1 MTACKKNTLDREAS
15 FIRQEKS
22 PRWFFGKIRKPFLET
37 LKKTDI
43 QECRRSWLCC
53 GREDEEPVE
62 ASPTGRCSLGDVANA
77 KPGEL
82 EFISLE
88 PQPRRRKT
96 DGAPRWRGIAFLL
109 AACLFCFSGSCIMWT
124 TDAFH
129 DFVAN
134 QMVLDA
140 NKGSFAWWV
149 TPPINP
155 WFRVY
160 IWNYTNWDE
169 YTRDRSIKIKL
180 KEVGPF
186 TYREVIRREAIEF
199 DEKGITLSY
208 REVKTY
214 EFMPEMSATEDLNA
228 TVVVPNIPYFGAKAK
243 VAGWG
248 QGLFGTAGSV
258 ILNLSSRAFK
268 LNPLISVTA
277 NGFIWGYDDN
287 LFTLSKLDPT
297 NKVPM
302 DQVGLLTMKTIP
314 DDLTILTG
322 AADIDKL
329 SYFVRF
335 NHKSSLGAWSEPACN
350 SFEGS
355 DGSMFPPR
363 KVRAKDT
370 LYAYKPEACRLIKFI
385 FQRKS
390 FAQGVRAHRYIL
402 DQNTF
407 MSPRV
412 NPDNLC
418 FCNQTDLQECP
429 LDGIF
434 DTSPCAH
441 GAPMYISYPHFYLTD
456 PAALEPFEGMHPDA
470 KEHDMFADI
479 HPRLGMTLSGRSR
492 LQFNLRVV
500 KETPHLDVGMVLPVA
515 WFAQDL
521 PSYDAGFKTIII
533 IASYALDFLEFV
545 LLYVLPV
552 AAVLTALVLAR
563 RLLLLARR
571 SPYAAAPTSAENAVE
586 HADERPE
593 DGEQELAACA

>member
-1 MTACKKNTLDREAS
+1 MFPL
-15 FIRQEKS
+15 QS
-22 PRWFFGKIRKPFLET
+22 PRWHFGKIRKPFLET

-43 QECRRSWLCC
+43 KKCRRSWPCC
-53 GREDEEPVE
+53 GKAGEESLE
-62 ASPTGRCSLGDVANA
+62 AGAEGRFSPGDVASA

-82 EFISLE
+82 EFISLD
-88 PQPRRRKT
+88 PQPRRRQP
-96 DGAPRWRGIAFLL
+96 DGPRWRGFAFLL
-109 AACLFCFSGSCIMWT
+109 AACLFSISGSCIMWS

-134 QMVLDA
+134 QMVLDE

-169 YTRDRSIKIKL
+169 YTKDRSIKIKL
-180 KEVGPF
+180 QEVGPF

-199 DEKGITLSY
+199 DDKGITLAY

-214 EFMPEMSATEDLNA
+214 EFMPEMSAAHHLNA
-228 TVVVPNIPYFGAKAK
+228 TVVVPNLPYFGANAK
-243 VAGWG
+243 VAGLG
-248 QGLFGTAGSV
+248 QGLFGAAGSV
-258 ILNLSSRAFK
+258 ILDLSSRAFQ
-268 LNPLISVTA
+268 LNPLISVSA
-277 NGFIWGYDDN
+277 DSFIWGYNDG

-302 DQVGLLTMKTIP
+302 DQVGLLTSKKNP

-335 NHKSSLGAWSEPACN
+335 NHKASLEKWPEPSCN
-350 SFEGS
+350 TFEGS

-363 KVRAKDT
+363 KIRAMVPV
-370 LYAYKPEACRLIKFI
+370 YAFKPEACRLIKFV
-385 FQRKS
+385 FERKS
-390 FAQGVRAHRYIL
+390 FAQGVRAHRYII
-402 DQNTF
+402 DRAAF
-407 MSPRV
+407 MSPRT

-418 FCNQTDLQECP
+418 FCNRTDLNECA
-429 LDGIF
+429 LDGLF
-434 DTSPCAH
+434 DTSLCSH
-441 GAPMYISYPHFYLTD
+441 GAPTLISYPHFYLTD
-456 PAALEPFEGMHPDA
+456 PAARAPFEGMNPNA

-492 LQFNLRVV
+492 LQLNLRVV
-500 KETPHLDVGMVLPVA
+500 KEMAHLDVGMVLPVA

-521 PSYDAGFKTIII
+521 PSYDAGFKTIIVV
-533 IASYALDFLEFV
+533 ASYALDFLEIV

-552 AAVLTALVLAR
+552 AAVLTAFFILR
-563 RLLLLARR
+563 RLLLLRR
-571 SPYAAAPTSAENAVE
+571 GPLRPASPPCAHAAEPGAD
-586 HADERPE
+586 HATE
-593 DGEQELAACA
+593 GEQELAASA